1 MVPEAT
7 TDHVPARQSRQS
19 EVTVS
24 LSDRHADAL
33 RSQRDRD
40 AMHMQHTSAPSRTL
54 MWTPE
59 KLIANKQVLA
69 GGPSAVR
76 MIRFENIT
84 TRVQHSYFL
93 SSSIS
98 LGPRLVLQVI
108 QSVWL
113 CSMVHMSSSRS
124 PRVRIPITT
133 LHAFIS
139 RQSRR
144 LRSLHTGLNPRRS
157 LVRVSVG
164 RTREEPRQ
172 TFFNCGRLGDC
183 RPLSVSPTLTNYGG
197 QTYALRFALN

>member
-1 MVPEAT
+1 
-7 TDHVPARQSRQS
+7 
-19 EVTVS
+19 
-24 LSDRHADAL
+24 
-33 RSQRDRD
+33 
-40 AMHMQHTSAPSRTL
+40 MHMQHTSAPSRTL

-98 LGPRLVLQVI
+98 LGPTRRLVLQVI

-113 CSMVHMSSSRS
+113 CSMVHTSSSR
-124 PRVRIPITT
+124 
-133 LHAFIS
+133 S

-144 LRSLHTGLNPRRS
+144 LVVSSLLPCGLSSPVSVAHVNKLWRTDLCFMCFALITVVLFRRGPTPRRIFY
-157 LVRVSVG
+157 VK
-164 RTREEPRQ
+164 
-172 TFFNCGRLGDC
+172 F
-183 RPLSVSPTLTNYGG
+183 
-197 QTYALRFALN
+197 